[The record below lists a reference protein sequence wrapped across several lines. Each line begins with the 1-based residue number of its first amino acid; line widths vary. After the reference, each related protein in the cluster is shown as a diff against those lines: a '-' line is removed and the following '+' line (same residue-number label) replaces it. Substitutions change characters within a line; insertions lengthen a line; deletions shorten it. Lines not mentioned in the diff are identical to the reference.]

1 MGRAWR
7 GLKTMQNVFMKKLWK
22 RREVVRVLGAAGLGA
37 LSPVGR
43 LRAEESPEDFYRKAV
58 VIDGNCL
65 LPTDEDGSLPPE
77 IIAMIRGSGL
87 TAIKA
92 SIGGFDSPI
101 EETNREIGM
110 YEKCI
115 ATHPDLLMQVK
126 SYGDILTAKKTGR
139 LGVIFSFEE
148 VAVFD
153 GKLERID
160 LFADKGVR
168 VMQLS
173 YNLPSVFA
181 SGVLSPQP
189 SEGLT
194 PLGREAVAR
203 MEAQG
208 VTVDMSHLDG
218 PSTLEVLEVATKPV
232 LITHAGCTAVH
243 PHPRNKSDDELRRL
257 ARNGGVI
264 GIYDLCYLTAS
275 PHQPNLNDYFQ
286 HLDHALKVCGE
297 EHVGIG
303 SDQAVC
309 PFDTSPEAMADYNKH
324 EEERHRKGVAAPE
337 EDRPLYVEGLNRA
350 DRTRVIAEEMLK
362 RGYGE
367 RVTAKV
373 LGENFAR
380 VFQETWKA

>member
-1 MGRAWR
+1 MNKQW
-7 GLKTMQNVFMKKLWK
+7 N
-22 RREVVRVLGAAGLGA
+22 RRETMRVLGMAGMSA
-37 LSPVGR
+37 LLPWGK
-43 LRAEESPEDFYRKAV
+43 LRAADGPEAIYRNAL

-65 LPTDEDGSLPPE
+65 LPLDDDASLPPE
-77 IIAMIRGSGL
+77 IIEMIKGSGL

-92 SIGGFDSPI
+92 SIGGFDAPFD
-101 EETNREIGM
+101 EAMREIGM

-115 ATHPDLLMQVK
+115 ATHPDLLMQIK
-126 SYGDILTAKKTGR
+126 SYEDLSTAKKTGR
-139 LGVIFSFEE
+139 MGVIFSFEE
-148 VAVFD
+148 VAAFED
-153 GKLERID
+153 KLEKID
-160 LFADKGVR
+160 LFADRGVR
-168 VMQLS
+168 VMQLN
-173 YNLPSVFA
+173 YNLPSPFA

-194 PLGREAVAR
+194 PLGHEAVAR
-203 MEAQG
+203 MEAKG
-208 VTVDMSHLDG
+208 VTVDLSHSDG
-218 PSTLEVLEVATKPV
+218 PSTLEVLEMATRPV

-257 ARNGGVI
+257 AKNGGVM

-275 PHQPNLNDYFQ
+275 PHQPNLDDYFA

-297 EHVGIG
+297 DHVGIG
-303 SDQAVC
+303 SDQATC
-309 PFDTSPEAMADYNKH
+309 PFDTSPEAMAAYNQH

-350 DRTRVIAEEMLK
+350 DRTRVIAEQMLK

-367 RVTAKV
+367 QVTVKV

-380 VFQETWKA
+380 VFRETWKV

>member
-1 MGRAWR
+1 M
-7 GLKTMQNVFMKKLWK
+7 NKLWK
-22 RREVVRVLGAAGLGA
+22 RRDVVRVLGAVGLGA
-37 LSPVGR
+37 LSPLGR
-43 LRAEESPEDFYRKAV
+43 LRAEGTPEDFYKRAV

-65 LPTDEDGSLPPE
+65 VAMEEDGSLPPE
-77 IIAMIRGSGL
+77 FVEMIRGSGL

-92 SIGGFDSPI
+92 SIGGFDSPF
-101 EETNREIGM
+101 EETNREIGR
-110 YEKCI
+110 YERCI

-126 SYGDILTAKKTGR
+126 SYEDLATAKKTGR
-139 LGVIFSFEE
+139 LGIIFSFEE
-148 VAVFD
+148 VAVFES
-153 GKLERID
+153 KLERID
-160 LFADKGVR
+160 LFADRGVR

-173 YNLPSVFA
+173 YNLPSPFA
-181 SGVLSPQP
+181 SGVLSAQP

-203 MEAQG
+203 MEAKG
-208 VTVDMSHLDG
+208 VTVDLSHADG

-257 ARNGGVI
+257 AKNGGVM
-264 GIYDLCYLTAS
+264 GIYDLPYLTAS
-275 PHQPNLNDYFQ
+275 GHQPNLDDYLQ

-303 SDQAVC
+303 SDQATC

-337 EDRPLYVEGLNRA
+337 EDRPLYVEGLNRV
-350 DRTRVIAEEMLK
+350 DRTRVISEEMLK

-380 VFQETWKA
+380 VFRETWGA

>member
-1 MGRAWR
+1 M
-7 GLKTMQNVFMKKLWK
+7 
-22 RREVVRVLGAAGLGA
+22 VRLLGAAGLGTLA
-37 LSPVGR
+37 PAGG
-43 LRAEESPEDFYRKAV
+43 LRAEETPPDDFYRRAL

-65 LPTDEDGSLPPE
+65 LPLEEDGRLLPE
-77 IIAMIRGSGL
+77 FAEMIRNSGL

-92 SIGGFDSPI
+92 SIGGFDAPFDQA
-101 EETNREIGM
+101 NQEIAA

-115 ATHPDLLMQVK
+115 AAHPDLLMQIR
-126 SYGDILTAKKTGR
+126 SYEDLAAAKQTGR
-139 LGVIFSFEE
+139 MGIIFSFEE
-148 VAVFD
+148 VAAFE

-160 LFADKGVR
+160 QFADRGIR

-173 YNLPSVFA
+173 YNLPSPFA

-203 MEAQG
+203 MMAKG
-208 VTVDMSHLDG
+208 VTLDLSHADA
-218 PSTLEVLEVATKPV
+218 PSTLEALAVATKPV

-243 PHPRNKSDDELRRL
+243 PHPRNKSDDELRLL
-257 ARNGGVI
+257 ARNGGVM
-264 GIYDLCYLTAS
+264 GVYNLCYLTAS
-275 PHQPNLNDYFQ
+275 PRQPTLDDYFA
-286 HLDHALKVCGE
+286 HLDHALQVCGE
-297 EHVGIG
+297 DHVGVG
-303 SDQAVC
+303 TDQAIC
-309 PFDTSPEAMADYNKH
+309 PFDTSPEAMADYNRH

-350 DRTRVIAEEMLK
+350 NRTRIIAQEMLR

-380 VFQETWKA
+380 VFQATWKV